1 MTYPSCHRYFIF
13 RMKRYLLAPLGVIIS
28 LILFAPEA
36 FSFGGPLQTK
46 NQFPLFL
53 PLNAPS
59 VETASYDHSFSVD
72 LSYSSVYMVRSSPTW
87 SVNLDME
94 VAELNF
100 RYRKDIL
107 NLFELGIDI
116 PIVSFNSGFMDDF
129 LSSYHKIFGF
139 SDYGRSGR
147 PGNAFLYE
155 VKKNGVLVMKG
166 EGGRVGI
173 GDVRLTAKKTLL
185 NDDPA
190 VSLMAD
196 IELPTGSA
204 SKGFGNGSVDTGVGL
219 LVDKKLSEKIKAYL
233 NLGAV
238 FPGDLK
244 ARETIKL
251 KNFVYGGVCVEA
263 EVSKNFSLLGQ
274 VFAQSSPFP
283 KTGISSID
291 RMAVLLTV
299 GGRYTSGKDSF
310 ALSFTEDP
318 NTSGA
323 PDFTITLSFKKRF

>member
-1 MTYPSCHRYFIF
+1 MTYPSCDSYCIF
-13 RMKRYLLAPLGVIIS
+13 PMKRYLPVPLGVIIS
-28 LILFAPEA
+28 LTLFAPEV
-36 FSFGGPLQTK
+36 FSFGGPLQTR

-53 PLNAPS
+53 ALNAPAI
-59 VETASYDHSFSVD
+59 ETASYEHSFSAAV
-72 LSYSSVYMVRSSPTW
+72 SYSSVYMVRSSPAW

-100 RYRKDIL
+100 RYRRDIFT
-107 NLFELGIDI
+107 LFELGIDI

-129 LSSYHKIFGF
+129 LSSYHTTFGF

-147 PGNAFLYE
+147 PGNSFLYE
-155 VKKNGVLVMKG
+155 VKKNGALVVRG
-166 EGGRVGI
+166 DGGSVGI
-173 GDVRLTAKKTLL
+173 GDVRLAAKRALL
-185 NDDPA
+185 SDDPT
-190 VSLMAD
+190 VSLTAD

-204 SKGFGNGSVDTGVGL
+204 SKGFGNGSIDTGVGL
-219 LVDKKLSEKIKAYL
+219 LLDKRLSEKIKTYV

-244 ARETIKL
+244 ARETVKL

-263 EVSKNFSLLGQ
+263 EVSKSLSLNGQ

-283 KTGISSID
+283 TTGISSID
-291 RMAVLLTV
+291 RMAVLLTL
-299 GGRYTSGKDSF
+299 GGRYTSGKNSF
-310 ALSFTEDP
+310 ELSFTEDP

-323 PDFTITLSFKKRF
+323 PDFTIALSFKKRF